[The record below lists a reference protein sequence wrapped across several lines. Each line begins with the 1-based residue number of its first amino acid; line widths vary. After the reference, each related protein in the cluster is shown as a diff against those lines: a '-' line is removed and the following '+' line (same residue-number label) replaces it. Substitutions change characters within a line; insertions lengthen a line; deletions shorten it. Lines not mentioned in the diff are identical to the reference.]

1 MMAGFIKCR
10 KISTWMIILRINEE
24 RLLKY
29 DISKDF
35 ILVAELFDIT
45 GRAIKIELFKKE
57 E

>member
-1 MMAGFIKCR
+1 MPKNIDLDDYFKDF
-10 KISTWMIILRINEE
+10 NEE

-35 ILVAELFDIT
+35 TLVAELFEIT

-57 E
+57 A